1 MAKKTHYLNN
11 PNLPAVGSM
20 FEYTPEM
27 VKEMQKCAND
37 VLYFAENYFYI
48 INLDEGKQ
56 KIKLH
61 KYQKKAIKLMK
72 ENRFSILLFA
82 RQSGKS
88 TISTILCLWQAIF
101 NENQNILIV
110 ANKESTAKQIFK
122 RIRVAYEGLPN
133 WLKSPT
139 ETYGKESLELE
150 NGSQIGISTTTGTAA
165 RGSSCNLLM
174 IDEADWIDPG
184 MLNEFWASVYPIISS
199 SKKSKIVMCSTPRDT
214 SGLFYKIYAGAVKD
228 ENNWAHMKVTWDQ
241 VPGRDEKWKKETMSS
256 MSDPTAFDREFACS
270 FNESGES
277 SIDIDLF
284 ERMKMH
290 CTKPEILVDGDHY
303 SIWEVPQADHLYVA
317 GVDISEGINQDASCI
332 QILDITDLREIKQV
346 ACYHSNTITPIE
358 FTPKLHEIL
367 LNWGKPLALIE
378 RNNCGA
384 GVVDN
389 LRKDYNYENI
399 VSYGASII
407 IRDKVRLGIISHIN
421 VKYQA
426 IINER
431 YWINTV
437 KSVIIKDVRTL
448 NELKTFNRNA
458 NGSWSAESGKHDDRV
473 MSLIWAL
480 FILSEPMVEKYFEV
494 IQRDDNNKPLRIKQ
508 LDYGL
513 KYFINPTSIYSNQQ
527 NSLTQGHALPFLL
540 GNSESNKDADDLKDD
555 GWTFL
560 QSGY

>member
-11 PNLPAVGSM
+11 PNLPAVGST

-27 VKEMQKCAND
+27 VKEIQKCADD
-37 VLYFAENYFYI
+37 VLYFAENYFFI
-48 INLDEGKQ
+48 VNLDEGKQ

-61 KYQKKAIKLMK
+61 RYQRKAIKLMRD
-72 ENRFSILLFA
+72 NRFSILLFA

-88 TISTILCLWQAIF
+88 TISTILCLWQALF

-122 RIRVAYEGLPN
+122 RVRLAYEALPN

-165 RGSSCNLLM
+165 RGSSCNMLM
-174 IDEADWIDPG
+174 VDEADWIDPG

-214 SGLFYKIYAGAVKD
+214 SGLFFKIYSGAVKD
-228 ENNWAHMKVTWDQ
+228 ENNWAHLKVTWDQ

-256 MSDPTAFDREFACS
+256 MSDPSAFDREFNCQ
-270 FNESGES
+270 FDESGET
-277 SIDIDLF
+277 SIDVGLY
-284 ERMKMH
+284 EKMKQH
-290 CTKPEILVDGDHY
+290 CIKPQIVVDGDCY
-303 SIWEVPQADHLYVA
+303 KIWEIPQPDHLYVA
-317 GVDISEGINQDASCI
+317 GVDISEGIGQDASCI

-346 ACYHSNTITPIE
+346 AVYHSNIITPVE

-399 VSYGASII
+399 VNYGSSLAT
-407 IRDKVRLGIISHIN
+407 RDKVRLGIISHLN

-426 IINER
+426 VNNER
-431 YWINTV
+431 YWVNTI
-437 KSVIIKDVRTL
+437 KTVIIKDMQTL
-448 NELKTFNRNA
+448 NEFKSFKRNA
-458 NGSWSAESGKHDDRV
+458 NGSWSAANNEHDDRV
-473 MSLIWAL
+473 MALIWAL
-480 FILSEPMVEKYFEV
+480 FIIADQIVEQYFEIV
-494 IQRDDNNKPLRIKQ
+494 QRDDNNKPLRIKQ
-508 LDYGL
+508 LDYGV
-513 KYFINPTSIYSNQQ
+513 KYFMNPTSIYSNQKT
-527 NSLTQGHALPFLL
+527 SLTEGHALPFLL
-540 GNSESNKDADDLKDD
+540 GNHDNNKDTDDLIDD
-555 GWTFL
+555 GWGFL
-560 QSGY
+560 RSEY